1 MEGKFLMKTLFE
13 SYGEISRVISVIDRK
28 VLHRGVNSHS
38 SVGYAKTLDTM
49 NDILNLVI
57 RKRELAFV
65 KNMISQSLTEI
76 PLHLAKL
83 LVLKYIEKQ
92 TDKMISKVCQIGTRT
107 IHRRIDKAFKDAIDA
122 QVTSLFEKEF
132 EFYLQKENKVKPCEE
147 KVKQIP
153 PLKVGDILRY
163 LNDSEQIE
171 LISRMP
177 FAFMSAEEAKKDAT
191 VRDMKI
197 VKMWTDQWHLC
208 LEVER

>member
-1 MEGKFLMKTLFE
+1 M
-13 SYGEISRVISVIDRK
+13 
-28 VLHRGVNSHS
+28 
-38 SVGYAKTLDTM
+38 
-49 NDILNLVI
+49 
-57 RKRELAFV
+57 
-65 KNMISQSLTEI
+65 
-76 PLHLAKL
+76 
-83 LVLKYIEKQ
+83 
-92 TDKMISKVCQIGTRT
+92 SKKDW
-107 IHRRIDKAFKDAIDA
+107 IDKAFKDAIDA
-122 QVTSLFEKEF
+122 QVNSLIEKEF
-132 EFYLQKENKVKPCEE
+132 KFYMQKENKVKPCEE

-197 VKMWTDQWHLC
+197 VKMWADQWHLC